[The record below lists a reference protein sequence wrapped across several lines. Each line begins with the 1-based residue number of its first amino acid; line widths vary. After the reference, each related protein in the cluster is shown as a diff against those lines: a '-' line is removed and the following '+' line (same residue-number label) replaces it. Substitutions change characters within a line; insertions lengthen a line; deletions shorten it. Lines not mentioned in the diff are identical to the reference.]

1 MTIKCQFC
9 SKMVFFIEPYMIKKK
24 KNFRLKK
31 NILIKLTLKVIFS
44 TKPTDVKN
52 LIHFLKS

>member
-1 MTIKCQFC
+1 
-9 SKMVFFIEPYMIKKK
+9 MIRKKK